1 MQKATIMKSILVLS
15 FLTFICS
22 SFIEKPILVK
32 DEIQGGWQ
40 SGTDEMRI
48 TRIYAGEYF
57 SIATYN
63 HSGKEFVSTSGG
75 KFEFKDGKLI
85 ETIEFDTK
93 TPDNVGKEFTSKVS
107 FKKGNMT
114 IEGDQKSSWTRVD
127 DGTPGKLSGAWLI
140 TGRVRNGE
148 VSRST
153 PGVRKTM
160 KILSGTRFQW
170 IAYNT
175 ETKEFSGT
183 GGGTYTTIDG
193 KYTEN
198 IEFFSRD
205 NSRVGASLSF
215 DFSLVDGEWNHKGL
229 SSKGDPIEEIWT
241 KREVLDK
248 K

>member
-1 MQKATIMKSILVLS
+1 MRSILAIT
-15 FLTFICS
+15 FLTFLCS
-22 SFIEKPILVK
+22 FVTDNTSYVK
-32 DEIQGGWQ
+32 DEIQGAWQ

-63 HSGKEFVSTSGG
+63 HSGKEFISTSGG
-75 KFEFKDGKLI
+75 KFEIKDGKLI

-93 TPDNVGKEFTSKVS
+93 TPDNVGNQFTSKVS
-107 FKKGNMT
+107 FKKRTMT
-114 IEGDQKSSWTRVD
+114 IEGDQKSSWSKVD

-140 TGRVRNGE
+140 TGRVRDGE
-148 VSRST
+148 VRRST

-160 KILSGTRFQW
+160 KILSGTHFQW

-175 ETKEFSGT
+175 ETKEFFGT
-183 GGGTYTTIDG
+183 GGGTYTTVDG
-193 KYTEN
+193 KYTED

>member
-1 MQKATIMKSILVLS
+1 MKIS
-15 FLTFICS
+15 FLLLFVLFYSTAFKADTVI
-22 SFIEKPILVK
+22 VK
-32 DEIQGGWQ
+32 DEIQGAWE
-40 SGTDEMRI
+40 SGADEMRI

-63 HSGKEFVSTSGG
+63 HSGKEFISTSGG
-75 KFEFKDGKLI
+75 HFKIEDGKLI
-85 ETIEFDTK
+85 EMIEFDTK
-93 TPDNVGKEFTSKVS
+93 TPDNVGKTFTSKVN
-107 FKKGNMT
+107 FKKGSMT
-114 IEGDQKSSWTRVD
+114 IEGDQKSTWSRVD
-127 DGTPGKLSGAWLI
+127 DGTPGKLNGAWLI
-140 TGRVRNGE
+140 TGRVRDGE
-148 VSRST
+148 VRRST

-175 ETKEFSGT
+175 ETKEFLGT
-183 GGGTYTTIDG
+183 GGGNYTTVDG

-215 DFSLVDGEWNHKGL
+215 DFALIDGEWNHKGL

-248 K
+248 N

>member
-1 MQKATIMKSILVLS
+1 MKTS
-15 FLTFICS
+15 FLLLFVLFCS
-22 SFIEKPILVK
+22 TAFEGNPIVLK
-32 DEIQGGWQ
+32 DEIQGAWK
-40 SGTDEMRI
+40 SDTDEMRT

-63 HSGKEFVSTSGG
+63 HSGKEFISTSGG
-75 KFEFKDGKLI
+75 HFKIEGGKLI

-93 TPDNVGKEFTSKVS
+93 TPDNVGKQFTSSVN

-114 IEGDQKSSWTRVD
+114 IDKSSWSRVD

-140 TGRVRNGE
+140 TGRVRDGE
-148 VSRST
+148 LSRST

-175 ETKEFSGT
+175 ETKEFFGT
-183 GGGTYTTIDG
+183 GGGNYTTVDG

-215 DFSLVDGEWNHKGL
+215 DFSLIDGEWNHKGL

-241 KREVLDK
+241 KRDVLDK

>member
-1 MQKATIMKSILVLS
+1 MKTSILFLFVL
-15 FLTFICS
+15 FCS
-22 SFIEKPILVK
+22 TAFHSNPIVK
-32 DEIQGGWQ
+32 DEILGAWE

-48 TRIYAGEYF
+48 TCTYAGEYF

-63 HSGKEFVSTSGG
+63 HTGKEFISTSGG
-75 KFEFKDGKLI
+75 HFKFEGGKLI
-85 ETIEFDTK
+85 ETIEYDTK
-93 TPDNVGKEFTSKVS
+93 TPDNVGKQFTSKVS
-107 FKKGNMT
+107 FKKESMT

-140 TGRVRNGE
+140 TGRVRDGE
-148 VSRST
+148 VRRST

-175 ETKEFSGT
+175 ETKEFLGT
-183 GGGTYTTIDG
+183 GGGNYTTEDG
-193 KYTEN
+193 KYTEH

-205 NSRVGASLSF
+205 NTRVGASLSF
-215 DFSLVDGEWNHKGL
+215 DFALVDGEWNHKGL
-229 SSKGDPIEEIWT
+229 SSKGDPIEEIWSR
-241 KREVLDK
+241 REVLDK